1 MASEHTEAATGEA
14 GASDETDR
22 TSGGSGSAEDEYNAF
37 LTREGIERSADGPLS
52 DMRVAVKDN
61 ISTEGIETT
70 CGSAMLADYVPPYDA
85 TVVTRLKGAGAT
97 IVGKTNMDEFGMGG
111 TTETSAFGP
120 TENPRAP
127 GRVAGGSSGGSAAAV
142 AAGLADAALGSD
154 TGGSIRNPAAFCGV
168 VGLKPT
174 YGLVSRYG
182 LVAYANSLEQIGPI
196 APTVEEAGE
205 VLDVIAGP
213 DDRDATTRPP
223 ADHGGETD
231 SGDGSADSENAGGE
245 QPDGSYA
252 DEADKYGM
260 PVLAMAYA
268 RGPGVD
274 EHDAESLGHA
284 VRLAEEVG
292 SDVVKTSYSGDAESF
307 ERVVEST
314 RLPVVIAG
322 GEPEGDEATLEAVR
336 GAMDAGAAGVSMGRS
351 IFQHD
356 DPEAIAR
363 AVSAVVYEGYSAD
376 EALREAE
383 LGVEV

>member
-1 MASEHTEAATGEA
+1 MDTGTAARLERIGTDGKYVIVPMDHGITL
-14 GASDETDR
+14 GA
-22 TSGGSGSAEDEYNAF
+22 
-37 LTREGIERSADGPLS
+37 
-52 DMRVAVKDN
+52 
-61 ISTEGIETT
+61 
-70 CGSAMLADYVPPYDA
+70 
-85 TVVTRLKGAGAT
+85 VT
-97 IVGKTNMDEFGMGG
+97 
-111 TTETSAFGP
+111 
-120 TENPRAP
+120 
-127 GRVAGGSSGGSAAAV
+127 
-142 AAGLADAALGSD
+142 GLADIESTIDAV
-154 TGGSIRNPAAFCGV
+154 TRGGADAVLTQKGIAPRVHPNKNGAGYV
-168 VGLKPT
+168 VHLNAST
-174 YGLVSRYG
+174 S
-182 LVAYANSLEQIGPI
+182 IGPDSNDKRLTG
-196 APTVEEAGE
+196 TVKEAVRTG
-205 VLDVIAGP
+205 A
-213 DDRDATTRPP
+213 DAVSF
-223 ADHGGETD
+223 HINV
-231 SGDGSADSENAGGE
+231 GSEYEREQLENLAE
-245 QPDGSYA
+245 IT

-268 RGPGVD
+268 RGPDVD